1 VVIYKYEYSLLQ
13 LSTNSADITYY
24 IRGGINN
31 EIKALHTL
39 DCCGFYDL
47 VIDGHIFC
55 RNFPD
60 ITSRHSWAEE
70 YIENMVQ
77 RGLLKGYTDGT
88 FKPDNPISKLE
99 AIILASR
106 ILGVTYEENEEF
118 ADAALAAFE
127 DDLDK
132 YDIQYKKEAAY
143 LLYRG
148 VLKISEL
155 RSI

>member
-1 VVIYKYEYSLLQ
+1 MKLKHFILLIAAVFMIWSLTVT
-13 LSTNSADITYY
+13 SFAGT
-24 IRGGINN
+24 
-31 EIKALHTL
+31 
-39 DCCGFYDL
+39 
-47 VIDGHIFC
+47 
-55 RNFPD
+55 FPD
-60 ITSRHSWAEE
+60 ITSRHSWAEK

-143 LLYRG
+143 LLYREC
-148 VLKISEL
+148 LKYPNC